1 MSSNYYNYEV
11 KNDTTYEGM
20 PRKRFSLIGL
30 LSKIRNLC
38 FLILLVILVFTA
50 WPSLHNESYMCFR
63 LIVGLIFNKEI
74 FSLVVSSFIEGFNLQ
89 PIARSIELL
98 VLVVCVWKLIFRG
111 KILAFLRIK
120 SIVMLSLASYWLY
133 LILFYGLNITT
144 LPIWDEYASFFI
156 YSPMFCWLYPLGLD
170 VAMRVYAVIIILIA
184 CYLATVIFYGS
195 SVKEGQRLGR
205 DAGMEELG
213 INDVMRRVNPIRKL
227 FLPRPRFYV
236 TDTFSQKAYSSGR
249 NIVIALDVFDEGIEV
264 AQGVIAHE
272 LGHYYHYDTDASLI
286 CNVAINTV
294 TFPLMIATFIA
305 RILSHIP
312 FLGIAAGLYGLL
324 LSVFSAITGIIFNL
338 INLIFYWV
346 DGKWAERRADMFG
359 VDLGYGFGN
368 YLFLSKYTE
377 GFSLRAL
384 ISGFLDVHPGTRSRC
399 RYIKK
404 RIIRNYGEDYWDS
417 CVAVYGDYYV

>member
-1 MSSNYYNYEV
+1 MYNTTDDYKYE
-11 KNDTTYEGM
+11 DEAIEF
-20 PRKRFSLIGL
+20 PQKRFSFLAL

-38 FLILLVILVFTA
+38 FLILLFIVVFSV
-50 WPSLHNESYMCFR
+50 WPSLHYDSYLRFR
-63 LIVGLIFNKEI
+63 LILGLIFNKDVISIITESI
-74 FSLVVSSFIEGFNLQ
+74 RTGFIYH
-89 PIARSIELL
+89 PIGRSVELL
-98 VLVVCVWKLIFRG
+98 VIAVAIWKLIFKG
-111 KILAFLRIK
+111 KILAFLRVK
-120 SIVMLSLASYWLY
+120 SIVMLTLSSYWLY
-133 LILFYGLNITT
+133 LILFEAIR
-144 LPIWDEYASFFI
+144 IEYTPLWGRIIEFYT
-156 YSPMFCWLYPLGLD
+156 YSPFLAWLYPLGLET
-170 VAMRVYAVIIILIA
+170 ALKTYVIMAALVV
-184 CYLATVIFYGS
+184 CYIATVVYCGS
-195 SVKEGQRLGR
+195 SVREGQRLGR
-205 DAGMEELG
+205 EEMEELG

-236 TDTFSQKAYSSGR
+236 TDTFSQNAYSSGR
-249 NIVIALDVFDEGIEV
+249 NVVIALDVFDEGIEV

-294 TFPLMIATFIA
+294 TFPLMLVTFIA

-312 FLGIAAGLYGLL
+312 FLGIAVGIYGLL
-324 LSVFSAITGIIFNL
+324 LAVFGAITGIVFNL
-338 INLIFYWV
+338 INLVFYWI
-346 DGKWAERRADMFG
+346 DGKWAERSADLFG

-404 RIIRNYGEDYWDS
+404 RIIRYYGEDYWDS
-417 CVAVYGDYYV
+417 CVAVYGDYYI